1 MNLSYICHVKFIILI
16 CPTIMEHTVMEDKLF
31 YGYRIIESIHKSN
44 RYNICRAY
52 SKEGYTVAL
61 KIAENPKLIEEAYR
75 KAEAMRAVSAR
86 FNNSLRFVRVL
97 DAVKTDK
104 VFFIV
109 MTPVDGITLET
120 ALAQMSLPRNRAD
133 LEEIENQL
141 NETVRIIC
149 SLGYRPAGIEASNVI
164 VTPRDTV
171 VLLNYIELAH
181 PDENAAQNTVNN
193 LMDKCYRELSNRSNA
208 APYDI
213 RYESQYEPQYDSAP
227 DCEPYYPP
235 PPPMPPTRRASDNAI
250 VTGLGIIIVI
260 ALIAI
265 LLIFIIG
272 R

>member
-1 MNLSYICHVKFIILI
+1 
-16 CPTIMEHTVMEDKLF
+16 MEYTVMEDKQF

-52 SKEGYTVAL
+52 NKEGYTVAL
-61 KIAENPKLIEEAYR
+61 KIADETFFTENPQLIDEAYR
-75 KAEAMRAVSAR
+75 KAEAMRAVSIR

-97 DAVKTDK
+97 DTFKTDK

-109 MTPVDGITLET
+109 MTLIDGITLET

-141 NETVRIIC
+141 SETVRIIC
-149 SLGYRPAGIEASNVI
+149 NLGYRPAEIDASNVI

-171 VLLNYIELAH
+171 VLLNYIDLAQ
-181 PDENAAQNTVNN
+181 PDEDAAQSTVNK
-193 LMDKCYRELSNRSNA
+193 LMDKCYRKLSSRNNS

-213 RYESQYEPQYDSAP
+213 QYEPLYDSYSNSYP
-227 DCEPYYPP
+227 DSDPYYPP
-235 PPPMPPTRRASDNAI
+235 PPPMPSVRRMSDNAI
-250 VTGLGIIIVI
+250 VTGLGIITVM